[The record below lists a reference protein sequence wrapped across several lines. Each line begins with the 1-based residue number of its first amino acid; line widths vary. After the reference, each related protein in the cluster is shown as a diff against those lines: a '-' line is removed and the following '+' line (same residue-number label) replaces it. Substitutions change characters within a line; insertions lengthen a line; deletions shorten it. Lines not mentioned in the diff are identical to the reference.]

1 MNHPEVYAIAD
12 AGFVVGGRIGRE
24 YFGIAFV
31 LFMIFV
37 SASGILAI
45 GTALNAV
52 SSTAT
57 HHGACTA
64 IFIAVAAIAGWM
76 LASIRTL
83 GKISWLGWIG
93 LISIM
98 AAILTLTIAV
108 GVQERPYLAS
118 IETPY
123 PGPWDKDLKI
133 TNNATFAA
141 AMSAI
146 NSIVFA
152 FAATPTYFGI
162 ISEMRD
168 PRTYKKAMC
177 ISMGLLYIV
186 YAVIGIVVYYYCGKY
201 VANPA
206 LGSAGPTM
214 KKVAYGIAI
223 PALLVTLCIYSH
235 VSFASVVS
243 AQSTN
248 LSACRQVLLRSYPR
262 RYSPPLQPHQGPLDH
277 LAQLRHRLHSHRL
290 HHRLGHSHLR
300 QPHFPRWCRHR
311 SCEYTKL
318 ATNEPQLLP
327 DALATRWHA

>member
-12 AGFVVGGRIGRE
+12 AGYIVAGRFGRE

-52 SSTAT
+52 SSTADR
-57 HHGACTA
+57 HGACTA
-64 IFIAVAAIAGWM
+64 IFIAVAAICGWL

-118 IETPY
+118 KEFPT
-123 PGPWDKDLKI
+123 GDWHKDLRI

-168 PRTYKKAMC
+168 PRTYKKTMC
-177 ISMGLLYIV
+177 LSMGLLYIV
-186 YAVIGIVVYYYCGKY
+186 YAVIGIVVYYYCGQY

-206 LGSAGPTM
+206 LGSAGPLM

-235 VSFASVVS
+235 VSHSGCS
-243 AQSTN
+243 PG
-248 LSACRQVLLRSYPR
+248 RPR
-262 RYSPPLQPHQGPLDH
+262 
-277 LAQLRHRLHSHRL
+277 
-290 HHRLGHSHLR
+290 
-300 QPHFPRWCRHR
+300 
-311 SCEYTKL
+311 
-318 ATNEPQLLP
+318 
-327 DALATRWHA
+327 